1 MRVAHLDALDAFT
14 TLDGSRI
21 REVARMENQTLA
33 EAVVPPSGETFAHFH
48 TFEEVY
54 FFTAGRGRMR
64 LGDEEAEV
72 QDGDCVTIPAGA
84 PHKLWAGPTEPLVLL
99 CACAP
104 PYSDEQTTMLE
115 GPQAG
120 LNEATKP
127 D

>member
-14 TLDGSRI
+14 TLDGARI
-21 REVARMENQTLA
+21 REVARGERQTLA

-64 LGDEEAEV
+64 LDYEEAEV
-72 QDGDCVTIPAGA
+72 RPGDCVTIPPGA
-84 PHKLWAGPTEPLVLL
+84 AHKLWAGPEEPLVLL
-99 CACAP
+99 CICAP
-104 PYSDEQTTMLE
+104 PYSDEETTMLE

>member
-21 REVARMENQTLA
+21 REVARGERQTLA

-64 LGDEEAEV
+64 LGDEEADV
-72 QDGDCVTIPAGA
+72 HAGDCVTIAPGA
-84 PHKLWAGPTEPLVLL
+84 AHKLWAGPDEPLVLL
-99 CACAP
+99 CGCAP
-104 PYSDEQTTMLE
+104 PYSDEGTTMLE

-120 LNEATKP
+120 LNEANRP